1 MTEDPVGTTT
11 RWAIDD
17 QATTRVARVVTPT
30 RIISLAIEARVAPVG
45 NSKPREPPH
54 TATIRVAAGAT
65 PTHIREET
73 TTSPAQITVGEVT
86 TSIVKVETGN
96 PTVEATP
103 LTAAP
108 AEVVTLIAEVI
119 SLDLMTDAGMIDL
132 GMIETTSPHLE
143 MIRVINLRQ
152 WTPAE
157 ITALEMVPPDSISLS
172 LLKALYN
179 PKLREPPQP
188 PNLKQMH
195 RQIKLQIQS

>member
-11 RWAIDD
+11 RWEIDD
-17 QATTRVARVVTPT
+17 QATTRVARAATPT
-30 RIISLAIEARVAPVG
+30 RIISLAIEPRAALVG

-54 TATIRVAAGAT
+54 TVTIRVAAGAT

-73 TTSPAQITVGEVT
+73 TTSPAQITVVEIT
-86 TSIVKVETGN
+86 TSIGKVETGN

-143 MIRVINLRQ
+143 MIRVTNLRQ
-152 WTPAE
+152 RTPAE
-157 ITALEMVPPDSISLS
+157 ITAQEMVPPDTISLS
-172 LLKALYN
+172 LLKVLNN
-179 PKLREPPQP
+179 PRLREPPQP
-188 PNLKQMH
+188 PSLKQMH